1 MVERPH
7 TLALHIFLPLSSP
20 LVSWTRAE
28 RPREGVCLAQ
38 DPTAGLAAWSPDS
51 IWVQWTFPDPRQRGV
66 CGSQSVFSGPAAT
79 ASRRTLVGMRVSRPL
94 RPTES
99 QPLRMRSWGQ
109 HLSELFR
116 CFSGSVREA
125 RRTPEDT
132 TQFSVLLTRGSQRPR
147 DRAWAGSMR
156 FSPGGSP
163 HSPACSG
170 KILGEPRSVV
180 FREKSTCVNT
190 GGRTPES

>member
-1 MVERPH
+1 MVDRPH

-20 LVSWTRAE
+20 LVSWTRAQ

-51 IWVQWTFPDPRQRGV
+51 IWVQWTFPDPRQRGI

-94 RPTES
+94 RPAES
-99 QPLRMRSWGQ
+99 QPLRTRSWGP

-147 DRAWAGSMR
+147 ERPGPVPRDLRLAAHRAAGPAPGRYSG
-156 FSPGGSP
+156 SPGP
-163 HSPACSG
+163 WCSG
-170 KILGEPRSVV
+170 KRVPV
-180 FREKSTCVNT
+180 
-190 GGRTPES
+190 